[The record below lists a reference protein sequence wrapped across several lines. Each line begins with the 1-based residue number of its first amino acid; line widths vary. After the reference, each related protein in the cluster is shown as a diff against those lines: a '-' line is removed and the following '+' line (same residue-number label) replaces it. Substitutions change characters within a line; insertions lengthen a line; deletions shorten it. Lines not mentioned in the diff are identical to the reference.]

1 MNKLTIEL
9 KKLDFVIKFKLSG
22 IFLLLAFLNSSFA
35 QISIRVVSLPENTP
49 ANGNLYISGNFNN
62 WSANDSN
69 YRLQKEAYGNYSI
82 QLPLS
87 DKPYEFKFTLGSWEC
102 SEMSA
107 NGADFNKRNLVA
119 LHDTTVDYKIERWNS
134 TTCIAS
140 LKKEKSYFVFS
151 DNFPMNEQKKT
162 RRIWLYLPPDY
173 YQQPTKR
180 YPVIYMH
187 DGQNL
192 FCDSTAKNGEWEVDE
207 TLNALFEKGDN
218 GVIVVG
224 IDNDDTERYDEYLPW
239 QNKELGGGKT
249 DEYLT
254 FISKRL
260 KPTIDLLYRTETDR
274 LNTAMM
280 GSSLGALTTLYA
292 ALKNDSIFSKFG
304 ILSPVLWIADSIYS
318 LPRKTLHTR
327 SSKLYLLSGVLESSS
342 QVQETYNMRDSLL
355 KNGFNR
361 FELQCEI
368 KNDGTHSE
376 WFWKR
381 EFAEAYRWLFANQPA
396 EEIVKTVSP
405 VEIDS
410 THVKNKLRIHVNN
423 SYTDLYMEIKNE
435 NGRSIMK
442 RKLKTDQEID
452 LRNFRKGIYTIQ
464 INNSAFKSSTIFVKK

>member
-1 MNKLTIEL
+1 MNKLTFEL
-9 KKLDFVIKFKLSG
+9 KKLDSFIKIKLTG
-22 IFLLLAFLNSSFA
+22 ILLLVTLLNSVTA
-35 QISIRVVSLPENTP
+35 QISIRIVSLPENTP
-49 ANGNLYISGNFNN
+49 ANSNLFISGNFNN
-62 WSANDSN
+62 WMANDSI
-69 YRLQKEAYGNYSI
+69 YRLRKEAYGIYSI
-82 QLPLS
+82 QLPLRN
-87 DKPYEFKFTLGSWEC
+87 KPYEFKFTLGNWEC
-102 SEMSA
+102 SEMAA
-107 NGADFNKRNLVA
+107 NGADISNRMLVA
-119 LHDTTVDYKIERWNS
+119 MRDTTIDFKIDRWNS
-134 TTCIAS
+134 TNCIAS
-140 LKKEKSYFVFS
+140 SKKDNSYFVFS

-173 YQQPTKR
+173 YQEPTKR

-207 TLNALFEKGDN
+207 TLNELFEKGDK

-224 IDNDDTERYDEYLPW
+224 IDNAEAERYDEYLPW
-239 QNKELGGGKT
+239 QNKELGGGET

-254 FISKRL
+254 FITKRL
-260 KPTIDLLYRTETDR
+260 KPTIDLLYRTQSDR
-274 LNTAMM
+274 SNTAMM
-280 GSSLGALTTLYA
+280 GSSLGALATLYT
-292 ALKNDSIFSKFG
+292 ALKKDSIFSKFG
-304 ILSPVLWIADSIYS
+304 IFSPVLWIADSIYS
-318 LPRKTLHTR
+318 LPRNSVHTR

-355 KNGFNR
+355 KNGFYK

-381 EFAEAYRWLFANQPA
+381 EFADAYRWLFAPPTA
-396 EEIVKTVSP
+396 EELKKSVAPFS
-405 VEIDS
+405 IDS
-410 THVKNKLRIHVNN
+410 TQVKNKLFIHVNDAN
-423 SYTDLYMEIKNE
+423 SGMYMEIKNA
-435 NGRSIMK
+435 NGRTILK